1 MLQLKILE
9 GKPSMNPKTLRVLG
23 ILLCIAA
30 AALAVLSLKRAA
42 GLGMNSLA
50 TVLLVLGI
58 VLVRRAKSMDAVQK

>member
-1 MLQLKILE
+1 
-9 GKPSMNPKTLRVLG
+9 MNPKTLRVLG

-50 TVLLVLGI
+50 TVLLV
-58 VLVRRAKSMDAVQK
+58 